1 MGLMVSLR
9 RAWSFPKTEDRRQ
22 DRTRR
27 RRDRSLSLEATGNRR
42 RRLRVHDI
50 FFFLLLDGRRNI
62 LLLLLLLLSIMLP
75 QLKLVGLVLW
85 QRIAKLRRTLMRTLA
100 ILLVEGT
107 LIGALLRARI
117 LGPH

>member
-1 MGLMVSLR
+1 
-9 RAWSFPKTEDRRQ
+9 
-22 DRTRR
+22 
-27 RRDRSLSLEATGNRR
+27 
-42 RRLRVHDI
+42 
-50 FFFLLLDGRRNI
+50 
-62 LLLLLLLLSIMLP
+62 MLP